1 MSDLTMSILGIAAF
15 VVVIVYLAGA
25 KMRTNRRRQSRL
37 SGAFERAQTVRT
49 RGSGL
54 QGSPYSIY
62 AEPVWNVKPDSTG
75 G

>member
-1 MSDLTMSILGIAAF
+1 MSELTISILGVAVFALVVAFLAA
-15 VVVIVYLAGA
+15 A
-25 KMRTNRRRQSRL
+25 KLRTYRRRQSRL
-37 SGAFERAQTVRT
+37 SGAFERAQAVRT

-62 AEPVWNVKPDSTG
+62 AEPAWNVKPDSAG